1 MSIDSEFYSVKPRKQ
16 SHQVEMSSKDEIS
29 RQDSLIQTRP
39 SNNLNLKFSLLPFR
53 QALDKLKPNPES
65 E

>member
-1 MSIDSEFYSVKPRKQ
+1 MSIDSEFFPVKPRKQ
-16 SHQVEMSSKDEIS
+16 SHQVEISTKDEIS
-29 RQDSLIQTRP
+29 RQESLIQTRP

-53 QALDKLKPNPES
+53 QALEKFKLNPET